1 MLFIDTCW
9 NDWPVEDFSHQNPP
23 GLNVAYADGH
33 VGFMNYAEYMKVNP
47 ATSEEKNNRLFTQG
61 WLD

>member
-1 MLFIDTCW
+1 MIFIDTCW
-9 NDWPVEDFSHQNPP
+9 NDWPKADFSHQKPV

-33 VGFMNYAEYMKVNP
+33 IAFMDHAAYIKLNP
-47 ATSEEKNNRLFTQG
+47 ASSAEKNNRFFTQG